1 MDVRLKSI
9 TPDPEVV
16 IAEAARTCYD
26 SFGKQ
31 SEEADEKLIRH
42 LLKSGHH
49 SVLEHATATFLISG
63 ISRACSH
70 QLVRHRLASYSQRS
84 QRYVK
89 ENLFDYVAPPSM
101 VNGSKAFDIFHETI
115 GYLQGSYAALIECG
129 VKPEDARFVLPN
141 ACETEIVM
149 TANLREWRYIIHER
163 GLNPKAQWEIKEMVR
178 QILGILGLHAPLI
191 FEDQV
196 EIALAQQQP

>member
-1 MDVRLKSI
+1 MDVRLKAI
-9 TPDPEVV
+9 TPDPEII

-31 SEEADEKLIRH
+31 SEESDARLIKH

-49 SVLEHATATFLISG
+49 SVFEHAVATFLISG

-70 QLVRHRLASYSQRS
+70 QLVRHRLAAYSQRS

-89 ENLFDYVAPPSM
+89 ETGFEYVTPPWIEIEGMSEFYDDIMADLQSAYSNL
-101 VNGSKAFDIFHETI
+101 I
-115 GYLQGSYAALIECG
+115 GAG

-141 ACETEIVM
+141 ACCTEIVM
-149 TANLREWRYIIHER
+149 TANFREWRHIISLR
-163 GLNPKAQWEIKEMVR
+163 GLNIKAQWEINEMAK
-178 QILGILGLHAPLI
+178 QILRILALHAPLI

-196 EIALAQQQP
+196 KEAAKQL